1 MDDIVADVTVSA
13 ASTAPERA
21 SVLARIEAYKR
32 REIAEAK
39 LRVPLAKL
47 EKLVAKAEPPRG
59 FADAVAAHI
68 AEGRPALIA
77 EIKKASPSKGLIRA
91 DFDPAT
97 LAEAYAKGGATCLS
111 VLTDTPSFQGAPDF
125 LIEARAACALPVL
138 RKDFLFEPYQ
148 VYEARSWGADCVLV
162 IMACLDDAEAAAIT
176 ETAHDLGMDV
186 LVEVHDAEELERAL
200 PLGSRLVGVNN
211 RNLKTFEVSF
221 ETAIDLRPGIPA
233 DRIAVAESG
242 IGSHAEVLR
251 LKEHGLN
258 TILVGESLMRQA
270 DVTAATKALLFGDS
284 GR

>member
-1 MDDIVADVTVSA
+1 MDDIVADVTVGPA
-13 ASTAPERA
+13 TTAPERA

-47 EKLVAKAEPPRG
+47 EKQVAKAEPPRG
-59 FADAVAAHI
+59 FADAIAAHI

-91 DFDPAT
+91 DFDPKT

-125 LIEARAACALPVL
+125 LTEARAACDLPVL

-148 VYEARSWGADCVLV
+148 VYEARAWGADCVLV

-200 PLGSRLVGVNN
+200 PLGTRLVGVNN

-221 ETAIDLRPGIPA
+221 ETAIRLKPGIPA

-242 IGSHAEVLR
+242 IGGYADVLR
-251 LKEHGLN
+251 LKQHGLD

-270 DVTAATKALLFGDS
+270 DVTAATRALLFGDA